1 MKKLH
6 DTQIK
11 RVEYL
16 FEGIITCIHLHLLR
30 TQYLEISN
38 DLDKHKDVYINIK
51 NQYDGILAQYDA
63 NTSNEFYYWDWRILR
78 SKILNL
84 ELIEDPIPVI
94 REYYFDLIHI
104 LNQIFNEKD
113 FQLTYLEKLT
123 LKISRFKHKSIDT
136 RKLLLYLMYRFI
148 SNSSN
153 VVHFNNQLR
162 YILKQYNKIYVN
174 NYFDTNLYDLYYDY
188 MNNVKCFEL

>member
-16 FEGIITCIHLHLLR
+16 FEGIITCKHLHVLR
-30 TQYLEISN
+30 TQYLEICDN
-38 DLDKHKDVYINIK
+38 LDKHKDVYIDIK
-51 NQYDGILAQYDA
+51 NQYDGILARYDT

-78 SKILNL
+78 NKILNL
-84 ELIEDPIPVI
+84 ELREDTLQEI
-94 REYYFDLIHI
+94 REYYFDLIYI

-148 SNSSN
+148 SNST
-153 VVHFNNQLR
+153 HILYLNNQLR
-162 YILKQYNKIYVN
+162 DILKQYNKIYVN
-174 NYFDTNLYDLYYDY
+174 NYFDTNIYDLYYDY

>member
-188 MNNVKCFEL
+188 MNNVKRFKL